1 MGGKESCKVY
11 YDLLCTLLPHTCSK
25 YSNYLTFTKN
35 YTKNNHNVLIII
47 VPSHVEACASV
58 PSCNPLDLDHI
69 KSCLMTPYWP
79 FYSFHLHIG
88 RGEPASQATIPALSN
103 IWVKILIFAPCE
115 LETGDWGLGTTTNG
129 TNVLSVLTGD
139 RAPATDLQLPKP
151 QSNNNQ
157 SNKRLTVCVMGGRNE
172 EEDLSW
178 NMMGL
183 WSGSRLL
190 RNTFLVCRL
199 QTLPLSA
206 QSSIE
211 KREEGAKWSQT
222 VKT

>member
-115 LETGDWGLGTTTNG
+115 LETGDWGPPLMVQMCCQFLLGTAH
-129 TNVLSVLTGD
+129 
-139 RAPATDLQLPKP
+139 RP
-151 QSNNNQ
+151 QTCSCPNPNQ
-157 SNKRLTVCVMGGRNE
+157 ITIKVTRG
-172 EEDLSW
+172 
-178 NMMGL
+178 
-183 WSGSRLL
+183 
-190 RNTFLVCRL
+190 
-199 QTLPLSA
+199 
-206 QSSIE
+206 
-211 KREEGAKWSQT
+211 
-222 VKT
+222 

>member
-1 MGGKESCKVY
+1 MGGQESCKLD

-88 RGEPASQATIPALSN
+88 RGEPARPGHDPGIIKYLGEN
-103 IWVKILIFAPCE
+103 INICPVRA
-115 LETGDWGLGTTTNG
+115 GDWRLGTTTNG

-139 RAPATDLQLPKP
+139 RAPAADLQLPKP

-183 WSGSRLL
+183 WSASRLL
-190 RNTFLVCRL
+190 RNTFLVFRL
-199 QTLPLSA
+199 QTLPLSPPA

>member
-47 VPSHVEACASV
+47 VPSHGEACASV

-88 RGEPASQATIPALSN
+88 RGEPARPGHDPGIIKYLGEN
-103 IWVKILIFAPCE
+103 INICPVRA
-115 LETGDWGLGTTTNG
+115 GDWGPPLMVQMCCQFLLGTAH
-129 TNVLSVLTGD
+129 
-139 RAPATDLQLPKP
+139 RP
-151 QSNNNQ
+151 QTCSCPNPNQ
-157 SNKRLTVCVMGGRNE
+157 ITIKVTRG
-172 EEDLSW
+172 
-178 NMMGL
+178 
-183 WSGSRLL
+183 
-190 RNTFLVCRL
+190 
-199 QTLPLSA
+199 
-206 QSSIE
+206 
-211 KREEGAKWSQT
+211 
-222 VKT
+222 